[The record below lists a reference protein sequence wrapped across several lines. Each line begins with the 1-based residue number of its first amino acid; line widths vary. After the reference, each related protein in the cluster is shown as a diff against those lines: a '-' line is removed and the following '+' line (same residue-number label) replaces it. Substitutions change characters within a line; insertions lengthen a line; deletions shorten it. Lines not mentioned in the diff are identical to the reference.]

1 MNGKKLRAMRKA
13 SGKTMRQIS
22 FESGVVEQTITLIET
37 GKTPNPG
44 IETLLA
50 LARAIGCEIAD
61 FLD

>member
-22 FESGVVEQTITLIET
+22 HEADVTEYAITLIET
-37 GKTPNPG
+37 GKTLNPG
-44 IETLLA
+44 VETLLA
-50 LARAIGCEIAD
+50 LARAIGCKITD